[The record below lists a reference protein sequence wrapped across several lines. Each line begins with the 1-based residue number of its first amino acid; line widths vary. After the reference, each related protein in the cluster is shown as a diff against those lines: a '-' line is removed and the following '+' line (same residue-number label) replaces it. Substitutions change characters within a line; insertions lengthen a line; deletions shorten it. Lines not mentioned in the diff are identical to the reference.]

1 MDSYQKVCEG
11 IYRIRGSRSNIY
23 LVTDPV
29 PVLIDTGMPGDEMV
43 ILQAL
48 NELGV
53 HARNLRMIL
62 ITHAH
67 LDHVGAL
74 AAVKGATDAR
84 VLASMHEKDHIEGRR
99 LLCSM
104 PREGLGG
111 KLFKC
116 MLYMME
122 RFFKKY
128 EPVQLYSAYSDAEGI
143 GRIDGIQIIA
153 TPGHSPGSLS
163 FYFPAKKAVFTGDA
177 LTGTPKPGLPLRAGC
192 SDYAR
197 SLRSAQSLARL
208 GAEICLFGHGEPLI
222 GNATSALQELAGR
235 AASLPEGK
243 GLDKVLDLGPCS
255 PMRDKNARKSS
266 ENN

>member
-1 MDSYQKVCEG
+1 MDVYQKVCEG
-11 IYRIRGSRSNIY
+11 LYRIRGSRSNIY
-23 LVTDPV
+23 LVADPV

-53 HARNLRMIL
+53 HSRNLRMIL

-74 AAVKGATDAR
+74 AAVKGATEAR
-84 VLASMHEKDHIEGRR
+84 VLASVHEKDHIEGQR

-111 KLFKC
+111 KVFKC
-116 MLYMME
+116 ILYMME
-122 RFFKKY
+122 KFISKY
-128 EPVQLYSAYSDAEGI
+128 EPVQLYSAYREEDGTGNVEGVE
-143 GRIDGIQIIA
+143 IIS

-163 FYFPAKKAVFTGDA
+163 FYFPAKKAVFVGDA
-177 LTGTPKPGLPLRAGC
+177 LTGTPAPGLPLRAGC

-197 SLRSAQSLARL
+197 ALRSVKRLAQLDADV
-208 GAEICLFGHGEPLI
+208 CLFGHGEPLV
-222 GNATSALQELAGR
+222 GNAASVLGELAGR
-235 AASLPEGK
+235 AATLPEGK
-243 GLDKVLDLGPCS
+243 GLDKVVDLSSSSAGNN
-255 PMRDKNARKSS
+255 KNERKG
-266 ENN
+266 

>member
-1 MDSYQKVCEG
+1 MDVYQKVCEG

-23 LVTDPV
+23 LVV
-29 PVLIDTGMPGDEMV
+29 GSEPVLIDTGMPGDEAV

-53 HARNLRMIL
+53 HSRNLRMIL

-84 VLASMHEKDHIEGRR
+84 VYASVHEKDHIEGRR

-104 PREGLGG
+104 HREGLGG
-111 KLFKC
+111 KVFKC
-116 MLYMME
+116 ILYVME
-122 RFFKKY
+122 KFVKKY
-128 EPVQLYSAYSDAEGI
+128 EPVQLYSAYSDEEGA
-143 GRIDGIQIIA
+143 GRMDGIEIIP

-163 FYFPAKKAVFTGDA
+163 FYFPAKRAVFVGDA
-177 LTGTPKPGLPLRAGC
+177 LTGTPAPGLPLRAGC

-197 SLRSAQSLARL
+197 ALRSVKRLAQLDADV
-208 GAEICLFGHGEPLI
+208 CLFGHGEPLV
-222 GNATSALQELAGR
+222 GNAASVLRELAGR

-243 GLDKVLDLGPCS
+243 VLDKVFDLNS
-255 PMRDKNARKSS
+255 TSADRNKNGRTV
-266 ENN
+266 

>member
-1 MDSYQKVCEG
+1 MDSYQKVCDG

-23 LVTDPV
+23 LVKKPV
-29 PVLIDTGMPGDEMV
+29 PVLIDTGMPGDETV

-48 NELGV
+48 NELWV
-53 HARNLRMIL
+53 HSRNLRMIL

-84 VLASMHEKDHIEGRR
+84 VLASMHEKDHLEGRK

-104 PREGLGG
+104 HREGLGG

-116 MLYMME
+116 ILYIME
-122 RFFKKY
+122 KYVKKY
-128 EPVQLYSAYSDAEGI
+128 EPIQLYSAYSETDGT
-143 GRIDGIQIIA
+143 GRVDGVHIIP

-163 FYFPAKKAVFTGDA
+163 FYFPALKAVFTGDA
-177 LTGTPKPGLPLRAGC
+177 LTGTPAPGLPLRAGC

-197 SLRSAQSLARL
+197 SLRSVQSLARL
-208 GAEICLFGHGEPLI
+208 GADDP
-222 GNATSALQELAGR
+222 AAAGR
-235 AASLPEGK
+235 
-243 GLDKVLDLGPCS
+243 D
-255 PMRDKNARKSS
+255 ARALRWR
-266 ENN
+266 

>member
-23 LVTDPV
+23 LVADPV
-29 PVLIDTGMPGDEMV
+29 PVLIDTGMPGDETV

-53 HARNLRMIL
+53 HSRNLRMVL

-67 LDHVGAL
+67 LDHVGSL
-74 AAVKGATDAR
+74 AAVKRATDAR
-84 VLASMHEKDHIEGRR
+84 VLASVHEKDHIEGRR

-111 KLFKC
+111 KVFKC
-116 MLYMME
+116 ILYVME
-122 RFFKKY
+122 KFVMKY
-128 EPVQLYSAYSDAEGI
+128 EPVQIYSAYHDEG
-143 GRIDGIQIIA
+143 GAGNVDGVEIIA

-163 FYFPAKKAVFTGDA
+163 FYFPAKKAVFVGDA
-177 LTGTPKPGLPLRAGC
+177 LTGTPAPGLPLRAGC

-197 SLRSAQSLARL
+197 ALLSVKRLAQLDADV
-208 GAEICLFGHGEPLI
+208 CLFGHGEPLA
-222 GNATSALQELAGR
+222 GNAAAVLGELASR

-243 GLDKVLDLGPCS
+243 VLDKVFDLS
-255 PMRDKNARKSS
+255 ASSAMRNKNGRKG
-266 ENN
+266 

>member
-1 MDSYQKVCEG
+1 MDSYQKVSEG

-23 LVTDPV
+23 LVTGPV
-29 PVLIDTGMPGDEMV
+29 PVLIDTGMPGDESI

-74 AAVKGATDAR
+74 AAVKVATDAR
-84 VLASMHEKDHIEGRR
+84 VLASAQEKDHIEGRR

-111 KLFKC
+111 KVFKC

-122 RFFKKY
+122 KFFKKY
-128 EPVQLYSAYSDAEGI
+128 EPVQLYSAYSDADGM
-143 GRIDGIQIIA
+143 GRIEGVQIIA

-197 SLRSAQSLARL
+197 SLRSVQSLAQL
-208 GAEICLFGHGEPLI
+208 DAEICLFGHGEPLV
-222 GNATSALQELAGR
+222 GNAAPVLRELAGR

-243 GLDKVLDLGPCS
+243 GLDKVLDLSPSS
-255 PMRDKNARKSS
+255 PMRSKNAKKS
-266 ENN
+266 